1 MTVLFVALGGALGA
15 TLRYFAVHLATR
27 TLGPAFPYGTL
38 SVNVIGSLMMG
49 IAAAWFL
56 MRGQGGPSSTALF
69 IMTGVLGGF
78 TTFSAFSL
86 DALLLMEQGRMPA
99 AAAYIGLS
107 VALSVGALFAG
118 ITLARSVLS

>member
-56 MRGQGGPSSTALF
+56 MRGQGAPSSTALF

-78 TTFSAFSL
+78 TTFSAFS
-86 DALLLMEQGRMPA
+86 LLLMEQGRMPA